1 MVLNPDSEVMIK
13 TLLVHA
19 SSSTS
24 LRIGGQ
30 AKRIKECEEKHT
42 TNYEDKRMST
52 GEGSNKYSFISFVLS
67 VLGFFFFSIYYIGG
81 ILGAV
86 AIVVSFLAEDL
97 AKEKSLFQYLTI
109 IIAVVDIMG
118 AILGWNLVIKSA

>member
-1 MVLNPDSEVMIK
+1 
-13 TLLVHA
+13 
-19 SSSTS
+19 
-24 LRIGGQ
+24 
-30 AKRIKECEEKHT
+30 
-42 TNYEDKRMST
+42 MSA

-86 AIVVSFLAEDL
+86 AIAISFLAEVL

-109 IIAVVDIMG
+109 IIAVLDIMG